1 MPLNK
6 IKAPITDD
14 EVIKAVKRLK
24 NGKACGEDYAGN
36 DMIEAFSENN
46 LHLLTHLS
54 YYLVVIDPSIPN
66 E

>member
-24 NGKACGEDYAGN
+24 NGKACGEDYVGN
-36 DMIEAFSENN
+36 DMI
-46 LHLLTHLS
+46 
-54 YYLVVIDPSIPN
+54 
-66 E
+66 